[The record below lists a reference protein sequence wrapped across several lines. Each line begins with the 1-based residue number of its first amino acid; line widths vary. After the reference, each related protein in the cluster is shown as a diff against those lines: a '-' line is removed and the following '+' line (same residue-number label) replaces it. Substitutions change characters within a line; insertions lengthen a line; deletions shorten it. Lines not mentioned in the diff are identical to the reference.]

1 MDKKIQLFLDTIEHI
16 EYVMDITKKI
26 VENFA
31 VNKEFE
37 ANNFIVK
44 FIDEVN
50 ITIEAINI
58 TRDIQTN
65 SIDTNEINEALNPI
79 IEALEN
85 QDFVLISD
93 LFEYEILPILER
105 WKEMLTK
112 SKEKIN
118 EI

>member
-1 MDKKIQLFLDTIEHI
+1 MDKKIQLFLDTIEHL

-31 VNKEFE
+31 ANKEFE
-37 ANNFIVK
+37 ANNFILK
-44 FIDEVN
+44 FIDEIN

-58 TRDIQTN
+58 TKDMQTN
-65 SIDTNEINEALNPI
+65 SIDTNEMNEVLNPI

-93 LFEYEILPILER
+93 LFEYEISPVLER
-105 WKEMLTK
+105 WKEELIK
-112 SKEKIN
+112 SKEKIDLM
-118 EI
+118 